1 MRSFELRLSQ
11 GITRLSLMLCLVFA
25 ASPLYAADSDATT
38 AAPAVAGAP
47 ASATTAA
54 PAATASTKVPSRDLE
69 DTNVRVYELDQKSV
83 APTTVPDPKSD
94 LKRIAVESRAH
105 SGAPLSEGNK
115 FTQMSGKMWRGV
127 NNIVFGWVEI
137 PKTLIVES
145 IETNPFSGLLYG
157 VTIGTTKGFER
168 TYIGALEVVT
178 FWHNW
183 PKDYAPIIEPAHVL
197 DDVTN

>member
-11 GITRLSLMLCLVFA
+11 GITRLSLMLCLAFA
-25 ASPLYAADSDATT
+25 ASPLYAADSDVAT
-38 AAPAVAGAP
+38 AAPAD
-47 ASATTAA
+47 
-54 PAATASTKVPSRDLE
+54 AATAAATKAPSRDLE
-69 DTNVRVYELDQKSV
+69 NTSVRVYEIDQKSV

-94 LKRIAVESRAH
+94 LRRIAVESRAH

-115 FTQMSGKMWRGV
+115 VTQMSGKMWRGM

-145 IETNPFSGLLYG
+145 IETNPFSGLMKG